1 MDFFERT
8 VKKIKENISCRVSFS
23 LQTNGLLI
31 DGDYARFFKEN
42 GLILSAENYSYFLKE
57 LFDLWYDDYIKGE
70 YISIRHIDNYIGILL
85 GNPPENCAMCG
96 VCGKYFVVEANGD
109 IFPCDFYCK
118 DELRLGSVFDD
129 KPFDENEKQKQFI
142 EQSFII
148 HRECEKCKYYPLC
161 RGECRR
167 DRVNFLTENKYCSAY
182 KEFFS
187 YALERMIEITKGI

>member
-1 MDFFERT
+1 
-8 VKKIKENISCRVSFS
+8 
-23 LQTNGLLI
+23 LI
-31 DGDYARFFKEN
+31 DEEN

-161 RGECRR
+161 RGGCRR
-167 DRVNFLTENKYCSAY
+167 DRVNNLTENKYCSAY
-182 KEFFS
+182 KEFFD
-187 YALERMIEITKGI
+187 YALERMLGIAKAL